1 MKWSI
6 RLRPGRFFTVPS
18 QKHEEEQ
25 QSGGSCKE
33 SSSQLVSFSLSHA
46 NIPLPPTLELKDSSE
61 MDMSDV
67 QKNLKCLYEYNV
79 MLREK
84 FLSVQ
89 SMLLELATKFLPS
102 ANDDIPNTSKFFKQV

>member
-1 MKWSI
+1 MDLLCLGSYSI
-6 RLRPGRFFTVPS
+6 LLLFAT
-18 QKHEEEQ
+18 
-25 QSGGSCKE
+25 
-33 SSSQLVSFSLSHA
+33 
-46 NIPLPPTLELKDSSE
+46 ELKDSSE

-89 SMLLELATKFLPS
+89 SMLHELATKSLPP
-102 ANDDIPNTSKFFKQV
+102 ANDDIPNTSKFFKQL

>member
-6 RLRPGRFFTVPS
+6 RLRPGRFFTVP
-18 QKHEEEQ
+18 KHEEEQ